1 MSYNEVGWLP
11 VRGLGAWP
19 GACINSTSATS
30 VCLSLALSL
39 SLAFSRSLAR
49 SFFLPLSRSPRL
61 RLTHP
66 RGQPAPCFRASR
78 RAPSFLVPSIL
89 FRLVRAPPVPT
100 LRSRL
105 PPSSRLDSSTLGAY
119 ESTQPDTTRIR
130 RGEFGDPL
138 PSASRRVLEGR
149 ARGRTRFKKT

>member
-30 VCLSLALSL
+30 VRLSPTLPRS
-39 SLAFSRSLAR
+39 FSRSL
-49 SFFLPLSRSPRL
+49 RL

-66 RGQPAPCFRASR
+66 PRPARSLLPRLRLLPRSFFPCALHSLQ
-78 RAPSFLVPSIL
+78 ACSGSSD
-89 FRLVRAPPVPT
+89 AHT
-100 LRSRL
+100 LLSRL

-119 ESTQPDTTRIR
+119 ESTQPDTTRRVR
-130 RGEFGDPL
+130 R
-138 PSASRRVLEGR
+138 SATLDVARMLEGR
-149 ARGRTRFKKT
+149 ARGRTHFKKT